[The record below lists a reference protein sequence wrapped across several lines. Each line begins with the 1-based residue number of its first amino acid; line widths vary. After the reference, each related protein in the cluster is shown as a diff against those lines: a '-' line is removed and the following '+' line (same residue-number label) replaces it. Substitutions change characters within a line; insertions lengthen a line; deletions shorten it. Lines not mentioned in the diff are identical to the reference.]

1 MAPRVVITGASS
13 GLGQA
18 LARHYAAEGATL
30 ALIARRRG
38 ALEEFARGLGVP
50 VACYD
55 ADVRQPGPLRSAAV
69 DFIARYGP
77 PDIVIANAGV
87 SGGTLTER
95 ADDFETVRAI
105 LETNV
110 LGLASTFQPFIAAMR
125 TAGAGRLVGI
135 SSVAGY
141 RGLPGAGAY
150 SASKAAAIAYLEA
163 LRGELR
169 GTGIRVINVC
179 PGFIA
184 TPMTARNPYRMPFRM
199 QVDDA
204 ARRIARVIASG
215 RSYAVIPWQMAV
227 VARLLR
233 LLPDSVFDAAFSR
246 RPHKPRGL

>member
-13 GLGQA
+13 GLGHA
-18 LARHYAAEGATL
+18 LARHYAGRGATL
-30 ALIARRRG
+30 GLIARRSQ
-38 ALEEFARGLGVP
+38 ALEHFAAGLGVP
-50 VACYD
+50 AACYE
-55 ADVRQPGPLRSAAV
+55 ADVRQPGPLRAAAA
-69 DFIARYGP
+69 DFISRFGA

-95 ADDFETVRAI
+95 GDDFETVRAI

-110 LGLASTFQPFIAAMR
+110 LGLAATFQPFIAAMR
-125 TAGAGRLVGI
+125 TAGTGRLVGI
-135 SSVAGY
+135 ASVAGY

-169 GTGIRVINVC
+169 STGIRVITVC

-184 TPMTARNPYRMPFRM
+184 TPMTARNPYHMPFMM

-204 ARRIARVIASG
+204 ARRIARVIAGG

-233 LLPDSVFDAAFSR
+233 LLPNPVFDATFSR